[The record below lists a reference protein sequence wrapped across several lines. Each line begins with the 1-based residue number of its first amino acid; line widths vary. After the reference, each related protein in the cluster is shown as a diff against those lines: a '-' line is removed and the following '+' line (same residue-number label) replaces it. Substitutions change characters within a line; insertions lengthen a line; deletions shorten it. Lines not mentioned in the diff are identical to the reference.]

1 MPEKLEF
8 FVEQQHNGMQAKR
21 YLKQVHGVST
31 RLITKLKNTPDGI
44 LMDGKLLRAVD
55 PVEAGSTITL
65 NLPEEESE
73 YIESV
78 IGELDIVYEDEFILA
93 VNKPPFMPV
102 HPVKQHQA
110 DTLANIVMYHAE
122 QRGESYVFRAH
133 NRLDRDTSGIV
144 TIAKDKFTIN
154 RLKGS
159 VKKTY
164 FALVHGRIDDSG
176 SVIKPIGLLDDSKI
190 VRHVLDEGTPA
201 ITHYKPIRYNDS
213 ASFLCLNLETGKTH
227 QIRCHMSSLGHPLVG
242 DDLYGGKRDYIN
254 RQALHCGIV
263 EFTHPVTN
271 EKITLKADLPE
282 DIKSAVD
289 MYKLKTED
297 KL

>member
-8 FVEQQHNGMQAKR
+8 IVEQQHNGIQAKR

-55 PVEAGSTITL
+55 PVKGGSTITL

-78 IGELDIVYEDEFILA
+78 KGELDIVYEDKFILA

-102 HPVKQHQA
+102 HPVKQHQT
-110 DTLANIVMYHAE
+110 DTLANIVMYHAA
-122 QRGESYVFRAH
+122 QRKESYVFRAH

-144 TIAKDKFTIN
+144 IIAKDKFTIN
-154 RLKGS
+154 RLKGN

-164 FALVHGRIDDSG
+164 FALVHGKIEDSG
-176 SVIKPIGLLDDSKI
+176 SVIKPIGLLEDSKI
-190 VRHVLDEGTPA
+190 VRHVLSEGSPA
-201 ITHYKPIRYNDS
+201 ITHYKRLSFSND
-213 ASFLCLNLETGKTH
+213 ASFLSLNLETGKTH

-242 DDLYGGKRDYIN
+242 DDLYGGKRDYID

-263 EFTHPVTN
+263 ELTHPVTN
-271 EKITLKADLPE
+271 KKITLKADLPE
-282 DIKSAVD
+282 DIKAAIELYSI
-289 MYKLKTED
+289 KI
-297 KL
+297 